1 MKWIPHSWLLPVAVA
16 TIAAAPPNNPSAL
29 DDYPTAA
36 RADYVLGC
44 MAVNGG
50 TQDALQRCSCSVDVI
65 ASILPYDRY
74 QQAETVLRMRQGV
87 GGYLADEFRA
97 PPTTELVRE
106 LREAQAEAE
115 IRCF

>member
-1 MKWIPHSWLLPVAVA
+1 MNKFALAWLPLAALA
-16 TIAAAPPNNPSAL
+16 TVAAAPAESPDTLN
-29 DDYPTAA
+29 DYPTAA

-50 TQDALQRCSCSVDVI
+50 TQDALRRCSCSIDVI
-65 ASILPYDRY
+65 AAILPYGQY
-74 QQAETVLRMRQGV
+74 QQAETVLSMRQGV

-97 PPTTELVRE
+97 PPTTEFVRA

-115 IRCF
+115 VRCF

>member
-1 MKWIPHSWLLPVAVA
+1 MKWITRASLPLVAVA
-16 TIAAAPPNNPSAL
+16 TIAAAPSDNPSAL

-36 RADYVLGC
+36 RADYVLAC

-50 TQDALQRCSCSVDVI
+50 TQDALRRCSCSVDVI
-65 ASILPYDRY
+65 ASIVPYDQY

-87 GGYLADEFRA
+87 GGYLADEFQS
-97 PPTTELVRE
+97 PPTAEIVRD

-115 IRCF
+115 VRCF